1 MEHGMLR
8 PTLFFLMS
16 AMAMAQ
22 TETFLVKDK
31 LTTLRLVTL
40 TGDKVEEQVYD
51 AHGFATL
58 RTINLD
64 ISSLKE
70 DLPTAGPPRDGTRTE
85 DLPLGRMAT
94 TYRSGMAIARR
105 VLSRKRPSAG
115 EVAGVLEALVGQP
128 AVSVDPFA
136 PPGGY
141 SGHGLAYAFYG
152 RLGLFIPWRLDEQ
165 ALFGSPV
172 SAGRALPGDLLI
184 IAAGSRASPDRVAI
198 ALGGGMAV
206 LADPRKASV
215 VKMAIADLPGC
226 VQSARRVLG
235 SVWEGYL
242 AQAPSDLL
250 ALVERRG
257 SEKRPDWNR
266 IQGLASFYDHYG
278 SEAMRSD
285 VYGSSALAFVPG
297 GAPNQLRV
305 PDAQHQF
312 TVAHRSLPL
321 GTKVRVT
328 VLENKRSIVCTVA
341 DRGNFENERSFE
353 VCFEAAQVL
362 GLDQLGVAVVEV
374 EWLDPKATRIS
385 ESPSSG
391 PVAPSAANT
400 ASTL

>member
-1 MEHGMLR
+1 MLR
-8 PTLFFLMS
+8 ATVFLLMS
-16 AMAMAQ
+16 TIAMAQ

-31 LTTLRLVTL
+31 LTTMRVVTL
-40 TGDKVEEQVYD
+40 TGDTVEEHVYD
-51 AHGFATL
+51 AHGFATV

-70 DLPTAGPPRDGTRTE
+70 DLPTGGPPKDGTRTD

-94 TYRSGMAIARR
+94 TYRGGVAVARR
-105 VLSRKRPSAG
+105 ALSHKRASAG
-115 EVAGVLEALVGQP
+115 EVAAVLESLVGQP
-128 AVSVDPFA
+128 ALSVDPFA

-172 SAGRALPGDLLI
+172 SAGRALPGDLVILG
-184 IAAGSRASPDRVAI
+184 ASSRATPDRVAI

-206 LADPRKASV
+206 VADPRKAEV
-215 VKMAIADLPGC
+215 VKMPIAELPGC
-226 VQSARRVLG
+226 VLSARRVLG
-235 SVWEGYL
+235 TVWEGYL
-242 AQAPSDLL
+242 AQAPADLL

-257 SEKRPDWNR
+257 VEKRPDWNR

-278 SEAMRSD
+278 SEAMRTD

-297 GAPNQLRV
+297 GAPNQLRI
-305 PDAQHQF
+305 PDDKHQY

-374 EWLDPKATRIS
+374 EWIDPKATKISATPSGAPAEPSRASS
-385 ESPSSG
+385 ESK
-391 PVAPSAANT
+391 
-400 ASTL
+400 L